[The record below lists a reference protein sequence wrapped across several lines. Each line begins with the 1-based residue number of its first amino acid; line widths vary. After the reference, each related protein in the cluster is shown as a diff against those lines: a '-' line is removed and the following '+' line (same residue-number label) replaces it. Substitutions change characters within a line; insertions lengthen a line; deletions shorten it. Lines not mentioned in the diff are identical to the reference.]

1 MNKKIIIGICTLFI
15 LVILGILLFFYYYL
29 PLDTY
34 NMAKSNESEF
44 DIYCAIDQYG
54 DILGF
59 KDSRENIESLAKYIF
74 DENYHIQFN
83 LTARINDYGI
93 PKIKYMPEENSQI
106 IERVE
111 MIENVKD
118 VAYLPFC
125 DMWGNFEDAF
135 FALLGNGSVIRV
147 QEELDS
153 KEEYAE
159 REFIV
164 KDLERDFFDA
174 EWANISKIS
183 NSCSHIVGLRYDG
196 TVVAAGNNSTGQCD
210 TELWS
215 DIIDVV
221 AGEGF
226 TVGLK
231 SDGKVV
237 IAMYDRKSYIRKT
250 PDESTI
256 VREEYEGAKEF
267 EEIHTWDNIIKLSAD
282 LNHIVGLTEDGKV
295 VATGQNRYGQLNVD
309 NWTNIV
315 DIRTTEMTTFAMD
328 NNENIYF
335 TERLK

>member
-1 MNKKIIIGICTLFI
+1 MNKKIIMVICTLFI
-15 LVILGILLFFYYYL
+15 LVVLGILLFFNYYL
-29 PLDTY
+29 PLDIY

-54 DILGF
+54 DILEF
-59 KDSRENIESLAKYIF
+59 KDSRKNIESLSKYIF
-74 DENYHIQFN
+74 DENYHVQFN
-83 LTARINDYGI
+83 LTARINDYGQL
-93 PKIKYMPEENSQI
+93 KIKYMPKEKSRS
-106 IERVE
+106 IEQVE

-125 DMWGNFEDAF
+125 DMSGNFKDAF
-135 FALLGNGSVIRV
+135 FALLGNGSLIRV

-237 IAMYDRKSYIRKT
+237 IAMYDDRSYIRKT
-250 PDESTI
+250 TDENTI
-256 VREEYEGAKEF
+256 VREEYEKTKNF
-267 EEIHTWDNIIKLSAD
+267 EDIHTWDNIIKISAD
-282 LNHIVGLTEDGKV
+282 LNHIVGLTENGKV
-295 VATGQNRYGQLNVD
+295 VAVGQNRYGQLNVD
-309 NWTNIV
+309 NWENIV
-315 DIRTTEMTTFAMD
+315 DVRTTEMTTFAID
-328 NNENIYF
+328 NNGNVHF